1 MIYVKDIIDKFNG
14 KLLCGDINLVLDN
27 FLMILELFKK
37 GIFMLVLRENLLMV
51 ISFIKMLLKRGL
63 RLVY

>member
-27 FLMILELFKK
+27 FSHDTRTIQEGDIYV
-37 GIFMLVLRENLLMV
+37 GIKENLLMV